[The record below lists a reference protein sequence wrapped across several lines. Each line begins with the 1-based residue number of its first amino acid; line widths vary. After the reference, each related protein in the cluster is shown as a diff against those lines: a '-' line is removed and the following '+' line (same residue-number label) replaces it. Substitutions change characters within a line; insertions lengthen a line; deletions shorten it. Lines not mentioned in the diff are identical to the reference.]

1 MFDCVSY
8 IQIDYTVRRRLD
20 LKSKK
25 CFFFIGYDDAK
36 FGYCFYEDQNRK
48 IIKSVDVIFN
58 EKVIYKDRLSTKDK
72 RAYPEVKKLEII
84 QLKDFLMNKL
94 QDQENVTLEINP
106 LTLVFELM
114 RSSKNTRQLQR
125 YSPSLYYI
133 LFANRDKPK
142 SYEEAM

>member
-1 MFDCVSY
+1 M
-8 IQIDYTVRRRLD
+8 
-20 LKSKK
+20 
-25 CFFFIGYDDAK
+25 
-36 FGYCFYEDQNRK
+36 
-48 IIKSVDVIFN
+48 DVIFN

-106 LTLVFELM
+106 LVFELM
-114 RSSKNTRQLQR
+114 RSSKNIRQPQR